1 MSLGNT
7 RSIVTI
13 TLLFTAYAN
22 MFAQD
27 VKVKSGFFADS
38 LAIGDKTGYYLT
50 ARYPSH
56 LNILFPDS
64 TFNFS
69 PFEYQRKVYFPTQTT
84 NGTSYDS
91 VVYFLSTFEIDKLQS
106 LSLPVYQINPMDCT
120 VFVSNRDTV
129 RLSEYVKNLPDT
141 LSAQNL
147 PLKVNTAYQNVSY
160 LFNYP
165 ILLIVLGVLLF
176 LVVLGWLIF
185 GKQIRTYYRLKN
197 MQKIHQKFMAAY
209 SDQIEKIR
217 QSFSSLNTETAL
229 LQWKRYMEQLESRPY
244 TKLTSRE
251 TSRLENNDLLGKNLH
266 TIDGAIYGHSTN
278 VMEPLEQLKDF
289 AQQRFIKRV
298 EEVKH
303 GKR

>member
-1 MSLGNT
+1 MSLGNS
-7 RSIVTI
+7 RFVVTI
-13 TLLFTAYAN
+13 TLLVIASATSV
-22 MFAQD
+22 AQD
-27 VKVKSGFFADS
+27 VKVRSGFFADS

-50 ARYPSH
+50 ARYPSQ

-64 TFNFS
+64 TFNFA

-120 VFVSNRDTV
+120 VFVSNRDTI
-129 RLSEYVKNLPDT
+129 RLSEYVRNLPDSIT
-141 LSAQNL
+141 AQNL
-147 PLKVNTAYQNVSY
+147 PLKVNTAYQNVSQ

-176 LVVLGWLIF
+176 LSILGWLIF
-185 GKQIRTYYRLKN
+185 GKRIRTYYRLKS
-197 MQKIHQKFMAAY
+197 MQKLHEKFIAAY
-209 SDQIEKIR
+209 SDQVEKIR
-217 QSFSSLNTETAL
+217 QSFSSPNTETAL

-251 TSRLENNDLLGKNLH
+251 TSRLENNDVLGKNLH

-278 VMEPLEQLKDF
+278 VMGPLEQLKDF
-289 AQQRFIKRV
+289 AQQRFTKKI